1 MRTAD
6 EINAEIDGLNRRLK
20 KRDGKPGFAANVEA
34 IKARI
39 AECQAELAD
48 GGN

>member
-6 EINAEIDGLNRRLK
+6 EIQAEIDDLLRKLR
-20 KRDGKPGFAANVEA
+20 KREGRPGFAANVEA

-39 AECQAELAD
+39 AECRTELTDA
-48 GGN
+48 GN